1 MTDQM
6 ISSPLIFK
14 EDFLAN
20 GVTLASSEFVGKLK
34 NEAKVIS

>member
-14 EDFLAN
+14 EDFQAN
-20 GVTLASSEFVGKLK
+20 GVNLTSTELV
-34 NEAKVIS
+34 